1 MFSWG
6 YWGWGT
12 STPQFVKLV
21 DAIEES
27 RGFKPPIFVDTRIK
41 RQVRAP
47 GFNGDAFEKLLGKD
61 RYVHMKELGNR
72 SIVTHKDFIEIADPK
87 AANDLLDMAI
97 QAEKKNRR
105 IIFFCACKQ
114 PKCNG
119 EITCH
124 RAVVTNL
131 LLGAARKRKIH
142 ITVVEWPG
150 GKCQSLEM
158 PVSKTDFQ
166 KVVNI
171 AMSVPLPKAVSP
183 VEMEGPPLVSL
194 ATFTNGSDSIHRLVG
209 PVQWKKGA
217 WHLPTMVAFYDPSST
232 KAEYLKEQKRIMRSN
247 GWEARES

>member
-1 MFSWG
+1 MIDALYTLACLTIRCGPEWACKAVVGKKIAEDRPTHHEHEPKWEIPDYMKKITMFSWG

-72 SIVTHKDFIEIADPK
+72 SIVTHKGFIEIADPK

-124 RAVVTNL
+124 
-131 LLGAARKRKIH
+131 
-142 ITVVEWPG
+142 
-150 GKCQSLEM
+150 
-158 PVSKTDFQ
+158 
-166 KVVNI
+166 
-171 AMSVPLPKAVSP
+171 
-183 VEMEGPPLVSL
+183 
-194 ATFTNGSDSIHRLVG
+194 
-209 PVQWKKGA
+209 
-217 WHLPTMVAFYDPSST
+217 
-232 KAEYLKEQKRIMRSN
+232 
-247 GWEARES
+247 